1 MSVPEMIGPLEV
13 QQKDTIWLR
22 IQTIFLN
29 IIVFTFLWPLYLYI
43 HYLLPEEDKYS
54 GNYISSR
61 NPKIHTG

>member
-29 IIVFTFLWPLYLYI
+29 IIVFTLLWPLYLYI
-43 HYLLPEEDKYS
+43 HYWSPNDDKYS
-54 GNYISSR
+54 GEYIHPR
-61 NPKIHTG
+61 NPNTHTA